1 MSIDQT
7 NASEA
12 VRVKGRA
19 PSRARDLPK
28 QAQVPG
34 QEPAVVWLT
43 GLSGAGKSTIARHVE
58 SELRARGRAVATV
71 DGDALRCGLCSD
83 LGFSPTDREENVR
96 RAAEVAQLMTRA
108 GLIVIV
114 SLISPFKEGRAQA
127 RSLFEPG
134 QFFEAF
140 VDTPLNVAEAR
151 DPKRL
156 YSNARSGNID
166 QFTGLDS
173 PYERPESPEIELD
186 TVAHTPGECAEIV
199 ITALIRSGRIT
210 G

>member
-1 MSIDQT
+1 M
-7 NASEA
+7 
-12 VRVKGRA
+12 GRE

-28 QAQVPG
+28 QAYVPG

-58 SELRARGRAVATV
+58 TELRARGRSVATI
-71 DGDALRCGLCSD
+71 DGDALRAGLCSD
-83 LGFSPTDREENVR
+83 LGFSAADRDENVR
-96 RAAEVAQLMTRA
+96 RAAEVAQLMARA

-114 SLISPFKEGRAQA
+114 SLISPFRESRAQA
-127 RSLFEPG
+127 RSLFESG
-134 QFFEAF
+134 EFFEAF

-173 PYERPESPEIELD
+173 PYERPEAPEIALD
-186 TVAHTPGECAEIV
+186 TVANTPGECAELV
-199 ITALIRSGRIT
+199 LTALIRAGRIA

>member
-1 MSIDQT
+1 MSVEQT
-7 NASEA
+7 NASGA
-12 VRVKGRA
+12 VRMGRE

-28 QAQVPG
+28 QAYVAG

-58 SELRARGRAVATV
+58 TELRARGRAVATI
-71 DGDALRCGLCSD
+71 DGDALRAGLCSD
-83 LGFSPTDREENVR
+83 LGFSAADRDENVR
-96 RAAEVAQLMTRA
+96 RAAEVAQLMARA
-108 GLIVIV
+108 GLIVLV
-114 SLISPFKEGRAQA
+114 SLISPFRESRAQA
-127 RSLFEPG
+127 RSLFESE

-173 PYERPESPEIELD
+173 PYERPETPEISLD
-186 TVAHTPGECAEIV
+186 TVANTPGECAELV
-199 ITALIRSGRIT
+199 LNALIRSGRIA